1 MFIKIEVAHGGKSYN
16 VRPYH
21 EVPEAL
27 KLKYESEE
35 DTLLKNLALAKV
47 FKGNLNDPIDWYSFD
62 GLEHY
67 EQILLANE
75 WLRKSNAIESMKEE
89 PDIVY

>member
-1 MFIKIEVAHGGKSYN
+1 MKIEVTYKTNSYN

-27 KLKYESEE
+27 RSKYDSEE

-47 FKGNLNDPIDWYSFD
+47 FKGNLTDPADWYRFD
-62 GLEHY
+62 ELSNYDQIIIAKMWLKKSKRLED
-67 EQILLANE
+67 
-75 WLRKSNAIESMKEE
+75 MKEE